1 MHAFSLVIVEFNMG
15 KGNSGFQS
23 TKNYLQPLINSYSL
37 SPYLM

>member
-23 TKNYLQPLINSYSL
+23 TKNYLQTTNKLL
-37 SPYLM
+37 